1 MTSDV
6 LGRNCMGAAYRTSP
20 EVGKARAVWALWQLL
35 EIKRHSRERIGRTGS
50 SLYAWMSNNSSQE
63 RGPVLWGKKIGQ
75 VWSVFW

>member
-1 MTSDV
+1 ME
-6 LGRNCMGAAYRTSP
+6 AAYRASP
-20 EVGKARAVWALWQLL
+20 EVGKARAVWALWQLP

-50 SLYAWMSNNSSQE
+50 SLYDWMNNNSSQE